1 VLTESESEV
10 QRWVA
15 EQVQAFLKLDHPGS
29 VDGRTFTSWMRATSA
44 DQLNTDG
51 VEVLTF
57 HSAKGREWDCVVVAG
72 AEVGLMPHNSA
83 VSKDQQ
89 DEEVRLA
96 YVALTRASQQ
106 LFITWCENRKNRT
119 AGRSSLLADISSES
133 AIESAPPTL
142 KRTKPKQTPVA
153 SLEDELRTWRSSRAR
168 VIKQSAETVC
178 SDYELR
184 LITKQ
189 LPKTTE
195 ELATIVGQI
204 TARRIAPDVLAIVA
218 RADF

>member
-1 VLTESESEV
+1 L
-10 QRWVA
+10 
-15 EQVQAFLKLDHPGS
+15 
-29 VDGRTFTSWMRATSA
+29 
-44 DQLNTDG
+44 
-51 VEVLTF
+51 
-57 HSAKGREWDCVVVAG
+57 AG
-72 AEVGLMPHNSA
+72 
-83 VSKDQQ
+83 
-89 DEEVRLA
+89 
-96 YVALTRASQQ
+96 
-106 LFITWCENRKNRT
+106 
-119 AGRSSLLADISSES
+119 ISSEPV
-133 AIESAPPTL
+133 IESAPTNL

-168 VIKQSAETVC
+168 VIKQAVETVC

-204 TARRIAPDVLAIVA
+204 TAKRIAPDVLAIVA

>member
-1 VLTESESEV
+1 
-10 QRWVA
+10 
-15 EQVQAFLKLDHPGS
+15 
-29 VDGRTFTSWMRATSA
+29 
-44 DQLNTDG
+44 
-51 VEVLTF
+51 
-57 HSAKGREWDCVVVAG
+57 VVVAG

-106 LFITWCENRKNRT
+106 LFITWCDTRKNRT
-119 AGRSSLLADISSES
+119 AGRSSLLAGISSEPEV
-133 AIESAPPTL
+133 APAPPTL
-142 KRTKPKQTPVA
+142 KRIKPKQTPVV

-168 VIKQSAETVC
+168 AINQSVETVC

-204 TARRIAPDVLAIVA
+204 TAKGIAPDVLAIVA